1 MLNTVYFF
9 LNVNNKDELGL
20 PTEVYCAEE
29 EVSSEGAIIKKFIHI
44 PSTVEAFEPEEIG
57 VEHLLR
63 EIKDVS
69 LNSLTNMV
77 LYKLIKKGL
86 IKSSKLKRNDG

>member
-1 MLNTVYFF
+1 MLNIAYYYKI
-9 LNVNNKDELGL
+9 NIKDELGL
-20 PTEVYCAEE
+20 PTEAYCAEE

-63 EIKDVS
+63 EIKDIS

-77 LYKLIKKGL
+77 FIFNNKKGL
-86 IKSSKLKRNDG
+86 IKNLKFERNDG